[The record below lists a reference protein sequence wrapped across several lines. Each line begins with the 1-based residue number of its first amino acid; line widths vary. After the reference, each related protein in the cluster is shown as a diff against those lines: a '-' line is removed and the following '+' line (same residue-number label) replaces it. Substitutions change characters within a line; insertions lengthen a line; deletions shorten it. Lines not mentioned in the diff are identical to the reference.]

1 MFEEVAILVEAA
13 RADRNPRQFKSAVQT
28 FLRAPGLDAGNIL
41 FAYNRLHA
49 ASDRSEGVLGS
60 AYWLFAMA
68 VRQNP
73 SPDLVKGIPLD
84 APKTYGEFLMR
95 EQQKKRLLRELY
107 EIRIAVPRHEVPGH
121 KRRNNLPL

>member
-1 MFEEVAILVEAA
+1 MFSELEILFEAA
-13 RADRNPRQFKSAVQT
+13 CADRNPRHFARAVQT
-28 FLRAPGLDAGNIL
+28 FLETPGLDAGGIL

-95 EQQKKRLLRELY
+95 EQEKKRLLRELY
-107 EIRIAVPRHEVPGH
+107 EIRIAVPRREVPGY
-121 KRRNNLPL
+121 KRRNDLPL